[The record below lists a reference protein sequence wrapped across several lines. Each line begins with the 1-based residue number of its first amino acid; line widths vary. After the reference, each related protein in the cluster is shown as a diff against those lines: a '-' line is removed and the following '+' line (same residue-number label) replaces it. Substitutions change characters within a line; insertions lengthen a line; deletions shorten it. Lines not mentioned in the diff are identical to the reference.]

1 MNKIELLAPAGSLES
16 LYAAVQAG
24 ADAVYIGGSK
34 FSARAYA
41 SNFDDENMIKAI
53 DYCHLYNVRI
63 FVTINTLMKE
73 NEIDEAIEYAKF
85 LYEQGV
91 DALIIQDL
99 GFASKLKKEIPDY
112 EIHASTQITVHNGEG
127 AKLMVQS
134 GFKRIVLSR
143 ELSLDEIKYISKEL
157 NIETEIFIHGALCIC
172 YSGQC
177 LMSSLIG
184 GRSGNRG
191 RCAQPC
197 RLPYT
202 LQSKSGDIKASGYL
216 LSPKDI
222 CTIDDMEKIILSGVK
237 SLKIEGRMK
246 RPEYVAGV
254 VGAYRKAIDSVYS
267 KINNNFNINRERE
280 KLAQLFNR
288 EGFSKAYLYGN
299 TGKDMMAMNFPKNTG
314 VKLGTVSRGLTV
326 LLDNSLSLKDGV
338 RVSENGFTV
347 SKIIK
352 NGKEVTEAYKGD
364 RVEIKPCE
372 FKPGDVLYKTSD
384 TKLFE
389 ELKEIYRDVYG
400 RKIQLDLKVN
410 FKIGEPVSI
419 SAEYKN
425 KLFTS
430 QGPVVEEAKKSP
442 ITEEKILTQL
452 KKSGGT
458 PFEFL
463 NVSFENYE
471 PGFTAVSALNEVRRN
486 LISDIE
492 NYIINSYKRKIINR
506 DVAEQHNV
514 IKNNELPEFI
524 ITVNTSEQFKAA
536 VDAGFDHIA
545 VNIFNKKDNINLEDI
560 LDESNKIYLVI
571 PNIIKEEFSSIC
583 RIIKKYSDKIQ
594 GIITGNLGIINVFK
608 GKLNIIGDYKLN
620 IFNSYS
626 SRYFEKTING
636 YCLSA
641 ELNRSEITQIGPGKF
656 NAQMLIYGRIENMV
670 SEYCAIGGTA
680 GEKSQQCSCK
690 APCTKENFVLQD
702 RMLQNFPVITDKYCR
717 MHIYNSAPL
726 NLIGNLND
734 IKKLN
739 FKSYRLDFTDED
751 YNKTSE
757 VLQELKKGTWSY
769 DFQGYTRGH
778 YKRGVE

>member
-1 MNKIELLAPAGSLES
+1 MDKIELLAPAGSLES

-24 ADAVYIGGSK
+24 ADAVYIGGNK

-41 SNFDDENMIKAI
+41 SNFDNENMIKAI
-53 DYCHLYNVRI
+53 DYCHLYNVRL

-73 NEIDEAIEYAKF
+73 NEIDEAIEYSKF
-85 LYEQGV
+85 LYKEGV

-99 GFASKLKKEIPDY
+99 GFSTKLKRALPDF

-127 AKLMVQS
+127 AKLLAES

-157 NIETEIFIHGALCIC
+157 KIETEIFIHGALCIC

-202 LQSKSGDIKASGYL
+202 LHSKNGNIKTSGYL

-222 CTIDDMEKIILSGVK
+222 CTIEDIENIILTGTK

-254 VGAYRKAIDSVYS
+254 VSTYRRAIDNVYA
-267 KINNNFNINRERE
+267 KMNNNFNLNKEKQ

-299 TGKDMMAMNFPKNTG
+299 IGKDMMAMNFPKNTG
-314 VKLGTVSRGLTV
+314 VKLGTVSKGLTV
-326 LLDNSLSLKDGV
+326 LLDNSLSIKDGV
-338 RVSENGFTV
+338 RVSDSGFTV

-352 NGKEVTEAYKGD
+352 NGKEVSEAFKGD

-372 FKPGDVLYKTSD
+372 FKPGDILFKTSD
-384 TKLFE
+384 TKLFN
-389 ELKEIYRDVYG
+389 ELKEDFKDIYG
-400 RKIQLDLKVN
+400 RKIKLDLKVN
-410 FKIGEPVSI
+410 FKIGEPLGI
-419 SAEYKN
+419 TTEYNN
-425 KLFTS
+425 KLFSAKGSLVEKAKSSPMS
-430 QGPVVEEAKKSP
+430 QD
-442 ITEEKILTQL
+442 KILTQL
-452 KKSGGT
+452 GKSGGT
-458 PFEFL
+458 PFEFS
-463 NVSFENYE
+463 NISFENYE
-471 PGFTAVSALNEVRRN
+471 TGFTAVSAVNEIRRN
-486 LISDIE
+486 IICDIE
-492 NYIINSYKRKIINR
+492 NYIINSYKRNTINNDKIKENNIINNK
-506 DVAEQHNV
+506 V
-514 IKNNELPEFI
+514 LPEFLL
-524 ITVNTSEQFKAA
+524 TVNTNEQLKAA
-536 VDAGFDHIA
+536 IDSGFNSIGI
-545 VNIFNKKDNINLEDI
+545 NIFNKKNNIHLENAIMDN
-560 LDESNKIYLVI
+560 NKIYLVI
-571 PNIIKEEFSSIC
+571 PNIIKEEFNEICSI
-583 RIIKKYSDKIQ
+583 IEKYSNKIK

-620 IFNSYS
+620 IFNTFSAE
-626 SRYFEKTING
+626 YFEKIIKG

-641 ELNRSEITQIGPGKF
+641 ELNRSELNKINIKNL
-656 NAQMLIYGRIENMV
+656 NAQVLIYGRIENMV
-670 SEYCAIGGTA
+670 SEYCAIGGTL
-680 GEKSQQCSCK
+680 GGKSQQCSCTGACMK
-690 APCTKENFVLQD
+690 DDFVLQD
-702 RMLQNFPVITDKYCR
+702 RMLQDFPVITDKYCR

-726 NLIGNLND
+726 NLIGNLSD
-734 IKKLN
+734 VRKLD
-739 FKSYRLDFTDED
+739 FKYFRLDFIDED
-751 YNKTSE
+751 YNETAR
-757 VLQELKKGTWSY
+757 VLEELKKETWSY
-769 DFQGYTRGH
+769 GFEGYTRGH

>member
-41 SNFDDENMIKAI
+41 SNFDNENMIKAI

-73 NEIDEAIEYAKF
+73 NEIDEAVEYAQF

-99 GFASKLKKEIPDY
+99 GFSSKLKKVLPDF

-127 AKLMVQS
+127 AKLLVQS

-157 NIETEIFIHGALCIC
+157 KIETEIFIHGALCIC

-202 LQSKSGDIKASGYL
+202 LHSKSGNIKSSGYL

-222 CTIDDMEKIILSGVK
+222 CTIEDIENIILSGTK

-254 VGAYRKAIDSVYS
+254 VSAYRKAIDNVYS
-267 KINNNFNINRERE
+267 KINNNLNHERE

-326 LLDNSLSLKDGV
+326 LLDNSLSIKDGV
-338 RVSENGFTV
+338 RVSDNGFTV

-352 NGKEVTEAYKGD
+352 NGKEVTEACKGD

-384 TKLFE
+384 TKLFD
-389 ELKEIYRDVYG
+389 ELKEIYKDIYG

-410 FKIGEPVSI
+410 FKIGEPLSI
-419 SAEYKN
+419 ASEYNN
-425 KLFTS
+425 KLFS
-430 QGPVVEEAKKSP
+430 AQGPVVEQAKNSP
-442 ITEEKILTQL
+442 ISEEKILTQL

-463 NVSFENYE
+463 NISFENYE
-471 PGFTAVSALNEVRRN
+471 PGFTAVSAVNEVRRN
-486 LISDIE
+486 LISNIE
-492 NYIINSYKRKIINR
+492 NYVINSYKKKIINK
-506 DVAEQHNV
+506 DTLKEDN
-514 IKNNELPEFI
+514 IMNNNELPEFI
-524 ITVNTSEQFKAA
+524 IAVNTSEQLRAA
-536 VDAGFDHIA
+536 VDAGFKNIA
-545 VNIFNKKDNINLEDI
+545 VNIFNKKNNINIEDAFN
-560 LDESNKIYLVI
+560 ENNKIYLVI

-626 SRYFEKTING
+626 AKYFEKIING
-636 YCLSA
+636 YCISA
-641 ELNRSEITQIGPGKF
+641 ELNRTELSQINLKKL
-656 NAQMLIYGRIENMV
+656 NAQMLIYGRVENMV
-670 SEYCAIGGTA
+670 SEYCAIGGTI

-690 APCTKENFVLQD
+690 STCIKDDFVLQD

-726 NLIGNLND
+726 NLLGNLND

-739 FKSYRLDFTDED
+739 FKSYRLDFIDED
-751 YNKTSE
+751 YHKTIE
-757 VLQELKKGTWSY
+757 ILEELKKGTWSY
-769 DFQGYTRGH
+769 GFEGYTRGH

>member
-41 SNFDDENMIKAI
+41 SNFDNENMIKAI

-73 NEIDEAIEYAKF
+73 NEIDEAIEYAEF

-99 GFASKLKKEIPDY
+99 GFASKLKREIPDY

-127 AKLMVQS
+127 AKLLVQS

-143 ELSLDEIKYISKEL
+143 ELSLEEIKHISKEL

-202 LQSKSGDIKASGYL
+202 LLSKSSNIKSSGYL

-222 CTIDDMEKIILSGVK
+222 CTIEDMEEIILSGTK

-254 VGAYRKAIDSVYS
+254 VSAYRKAIDSVYS
-267 KINNNFNINRERE
+267 KINNDFNLNRERE

-384 TKLFE
+384 TRLFE
-389 ELKEIYRDVYG
+389 ELKEIYKDVYG

-410 FKIGEPVSI
+410 FKIGEPVTI
-419 SAEYKN
+419 AAEYKN

-430 QGPVVEEAKKSP
+430 MGPVVEQAKNSP

-463 NVSFENYE
+463 NVYFENYE
-471 PGFTAVSALNEVRRN
+471 PGFTAVSSLNEVRRN

-492 NYIINSYKRKIINR
+492 NYIISSYKRKIVNR
-506 DVAEQHNV
+506 DVSEQHN
-514 IKNNELPEFI
+514 IIRNNELPEFI
-524 ITVNTSEQFKAA
+524 IAVNTGEQLKAA
-536 VDAGFDHIA
+536 EDAGFKHIA
-545 VNIFNKKDNINLEDI
+545 VNIFNKKNNLNLQDAFNEN
-560 LDESNKIYLVI
+560 NKIYLLI
-571 PNIIKEEFSSIC
+571 PNIIKEEFSQIC
-583 RIIKKYSDKIQ
+583 SVIKKYSDKIQ

-626 SRYFEKTING
+626 AEYFEKIING

-641 ELNRSEITQIGPGKF
+641 ELNRSELNRINPGKF

-670 SEYCAIGGTA
+670 SEYCAIGGTV
-680 GEKSQQCSCK
+680 GGKSQQCSCK
-690 APCTKENFVLQD
+690 APCTKEDFVLQD
-702 RMLQNFPVITDKYCR
+702 RMLQKFPVITDKYCR

-726 NLIGNLND
+726 NLLGNLND

-757 VLQELKKGTWSY
+757 ILQELKKGTWSY
-769 DFQGYTRGH
+769 DFEGYTRGH